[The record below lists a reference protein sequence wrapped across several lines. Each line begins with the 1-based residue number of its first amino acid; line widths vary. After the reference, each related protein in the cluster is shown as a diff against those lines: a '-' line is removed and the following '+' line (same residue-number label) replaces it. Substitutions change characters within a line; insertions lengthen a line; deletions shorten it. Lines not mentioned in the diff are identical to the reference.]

1 MTAAAGEAKLVT
13 APLLCCICQ
22 DQNTTLRYEV
32 TYSQHQDRSL
42 TILDVTRAEEL
53 RPLTEDSSE
62 QETAEAEYYNFP
74 LKHPR
79 HGHLNLKWPVSAV
92 WRPNKGGR
100 EDSGEASTSVTSV
113 TSADYPDYP
122 VHIPTFTL
130 QRITSLLASRG
141 SRGNTRGEHSTLN
154 TYKNSFLMPL

>member
-1 MTAAAGEAKLVT
+1 M
-13 APLLCCICQ
+13 
-22 DQNTTLRYEV
+22 
-32 TYSQHQDRSL
+32 
-42 TILDVTRAEEL
+42 TRAEEL

-62 QETAEAEYYNFP
+62 QEAEAEYYNFP

-92 WRPNKGGR
+92 WRSNKGGR

-141 SRGNTRGEHSTLN
+141 SRGNT
-154 TYKNSFLMPL
+154 

>member
-1 MTAAAGEAKLVT
+1 M
-13 APLLCCICQ
+13 
-22 DQNTTLRYEV
+22 
-32 TYSQHQDRSL
+32 
-42 TILDVTRAEEL
+42 TRAEEL

-62 QETAEAEYYNFP
+62 QEAEYYNFP

-92 WRPNKGGR
+92 WRSNKGGR

-141 SRGNTRGEHSTLN
+141 SRGNNSGEHSTLN
-154 TYKNSFLMPL
+154 THKNSILTYATNASLTSSE

>member
-1 MTAAAGEAKLVT
+1 M
-13 APLLCCICQ
+13 
-22 DQNTTLRYEV
+22 
-32 TYSQHQDRSL
+32 
-42 TILDVTRAEEL
+42 TRAEEL

-141 SRGNTRGEHSTLN
+141 GRGNTRGEHSTLN